1 MSALCFEHVSFGYLG
16 QELLLSDVNFSLEK
30 GTCTL
35 LEGPSGSGKSTIC
48 HLACGIIPRNFGGKL
63 EGRILLDGEP
73 LPDKPELI
81 AGKVGIVFQNP
92 ETQLFLP
99 YVEDELAFGPE
110 NFCMSPEKI
119 EERISNTLKEVGIEG
134 LRYKKTNE
142 LSGGQKQLVAIASV
156 HTLAPEVLIL
166 DEVMS
171 QLDGS
176 STKRIRELIAKLR
189 EEGNTL
195 LLVDHD
201 LEDKSMVDQI
211 LRVTKSGI
219 VCSEGVPGYANRRK

>member
-1 MSALCFEHVSFGYLG
+1 MATLRFEHVSFGYIG
-16 QELLLSDVNFSLEK
+16 QERLLSDVSFSLEK
-30 GTCTL
+30 GSCTL

-48 HLACGIIPRNFGGKL
+48 HLACGIIPRNVGGEL
-63 EGRILLDGEP
+63 EGKIFLSEEP

-110 NFCMSPEKI
+110 NFCIAPDKI
-119 EERISNTLKEVGIEG
+119 EEQISSTLKEVGIEE

-156 HTLAPEVLIL
+156 YILAPEVLIL

-171 QLDGS
+171 QLDAS
-176 STKRIRELIAKLR
+176 SKKRIRELIAKLR
-189 EEGNTL
+189 EQGNTL

-211 LRVTKSGI
+211 LRVSKSGI
-219 VCSEGVPGYANRRK
+219 VLREGVARICKS